1 MQPKNKNL
9 YVTGGTGFIGAKLCE
24 QWLARSPAHHVYVQT
39 RTPEKYIALHQKGS
53 GGNDRVHYVSSPKEI
68 ENAEINALANLAGAG
83 IADKRWS
90 QKRKAELKASRIDL
104 TEKLSHDFKTFMP
117 RVVVSASAIGY
128 YGIGDQT
135 FDESASAGQGFAA
148 EICKEWEEAAQ
159 KLKSEN
165 TRLCV
170 MRLGVVLGHG
180 GALNKLLP
188 LFRLGMGGPIGDGN
202 QWFSWVHI
210 DDVIKAILFAIDSES
225 CEGRFNLTAPKPE
238 RQKDFATTLG
248 AALHRPAFIPTPA
261 LALKLI
267 FGQMAQELLIGGQ
280 KVIPQVLLNKGFEF
294 DYPNI
299 ELALKNILEN

>member
-1 MQPKNKNL
+1 MNL

-24 QWLARSPAHHVYVQT
+24 RWLARSPAHHVYVQT
-39 RTPEKYIALHQKGS
+39 RNPIKNIAPHQKGR
-53 GGNDRVHYVSSPKEI
+53 NENERMHYVSSPKGI
-68 ENAEINALANLAGAG
+68 ENVEINALVNLAGAG

-90 QKRKAELKASRIDL
+90 QKRKEELKASRIDL
-104 TEKLSHDFKTFMP
+104 TEKLYEDLKNTP
-117 RVVVSASAIGY
+117 PNVVVSVSAIGY
-128 YGIGDQT
+128 YGLGEQT
-135 FDESASAGQGFAA
+135 FDESSGAGQGFAA

-159 KLKSEN
+159 KFNSKN

-210 DDVIKAILFAIDSES
+210 DDVLKAILFAIDSEG
-225 CEGRFNLTAPKPE
+225 CEGTFNLTAPKPE
-238 RQKDFATTLG
+238 RQKDFSTALG
-248 AALHRPAFIPTPA
+248 AALHRPVFISTPA
-261 LALKLI
+261 IALKMV
-267 FGQMAQELLIGGQ
+267 FGQMAEELLIGGQ

-294 DYPNI
+294 DYPNVD
-299 ELALKNILEN
+299 LALKNILEK